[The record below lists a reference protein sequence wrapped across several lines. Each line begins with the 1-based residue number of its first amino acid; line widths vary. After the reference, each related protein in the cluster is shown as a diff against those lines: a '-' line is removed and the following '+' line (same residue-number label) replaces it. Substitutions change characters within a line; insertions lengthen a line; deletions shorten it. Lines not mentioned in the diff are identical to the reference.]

1 MLCMVLNRWSMRPE
15 PCQLLKG
22 EEIAP
27 VIDPVGMFTR
37 FARPPVQLGGDP
49 PPLQNEAKVR
59 FPLLSLPC
67 VAAPGTNFRRVAT
80 CGRVPTLDCR
90 RESPTMVGTP
100 DIVVPEPSL
109 RIVQRWSEPKK
120 KVLFLMIG
128 PPTVPPNWCSL

>member
-1 MLCMVLNRWSMRPE
+1 MLCMALNRWSRRPE

-27 VIDPVGMFTR
+27 VIEPVGTFTR
-37 FARPPVQLGGDP
+37 VPPVQLGSDP
-49 PPLQNEAKVR
+49 PPLQNEAKVG
-59 FPLLSLPC
+59 FPDLLSFPC
-67 VAAPGTNFRRVAT
+67 VRAPGTNFRSAAT
-80 CGRVPTLDCR
+80 CGRAPTLDCR
-90 RESPTMVGTP
+90 SASPGVVGTP
-100 DIVVPEPSL
+100 EIVVPEPSL